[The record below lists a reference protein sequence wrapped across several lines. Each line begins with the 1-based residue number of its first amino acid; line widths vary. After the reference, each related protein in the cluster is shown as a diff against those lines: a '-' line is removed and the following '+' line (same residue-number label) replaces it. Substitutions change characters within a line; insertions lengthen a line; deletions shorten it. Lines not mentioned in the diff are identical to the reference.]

1 MLPHLHISK
10 FKNINFD
17 TKYEI
22 NKVRQLLHSS
32 ALVYERAKDKIL
44 EMRPDKIFTFNNR
57 FATTYPIICAAKKFN
72 VNINIHERG
81 SDINKF
87 EIYPNDAHDIN
98 EIKKK
103 Y

>member
-1 MLPHLHISK
+1 
-10 FKNINFD
+10 
-17 TKYEI
+17 
-22 NKVRQLLHSS
+22 
-32 ALVYERAKDKIL
+32 
-44 EMRPDKIFTFNNR
+44 MRPDKIFTFNNR

-98 EIKKK
+98 EIKKNINK
-103 Y
+103 YWNTNKNKSKIIKAKEFFK